1 MWSSLSGNFHAL
13 NERELQVRFLLERE
27 ERKGLARFV
36 TGKGGLLVR
45 QSSARHEPEKE
56 GLLCN
61 WFHFCLQRS
70 HLSLIE
76 WGKGTGELDAFLNL
90 LD

>member
-1 MWSSLSGNFHAL
+1 MIPNL
-13 NERELQVRFLLERE
+13 LQYENCKFLR
-27 ERKGLARFV
+27 R
-36 TGKGGLLVR
+36 R

-61 WFHFCLQRS
+61 RFHSCLQRS

-76 WGKGTGELDAFLNL
+76 WVEGTGELDAFLNL